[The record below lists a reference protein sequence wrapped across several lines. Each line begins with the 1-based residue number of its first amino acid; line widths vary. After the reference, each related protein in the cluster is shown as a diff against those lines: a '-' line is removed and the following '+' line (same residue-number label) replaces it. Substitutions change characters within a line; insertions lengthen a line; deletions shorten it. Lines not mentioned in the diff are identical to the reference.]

1 MFKLLEKGSLFLR
14 EYKTFQMLALVTFLS
29 IVGASSVYATPAK
42 PTIVSGGILLINAA
56 SGWLL
61 LIIPVSSA
69 AIFGFHA
76 WAKSVAEEGGEV
88 ADRNKKMKRVIIW
101 GSVAMSGSAIIKLIF
116 FYLANQPVT

>member
-1 MFKLLEKGSLFLR
+1 MR
-14 EYKTFQMLALVTFLS
+14 EHKTLQMLALVTVLS
-29 IVGASSVYATPAK
+29 IVGASSVFATPAT
-42 PTIVSGGILLINAA
+42 PTIVTGGIKLINAA

-101 GSVAMSGSAIIKLIF
+101 GSIAMSGSAIIKLIF
-116 FYLANQPVT
+116 YYLVNA